1 MNGALW
7 QWGKNERELAVTS
20 QKFEFRLQ
28 WLPCGSPSSE
38 LSDLVSQLGV
48 EMSVN
53 CKQTNF
59 SQAKRVLKVW
69 LLKNWGLLEN
79 HQVLG
84 SVVRLLRVPDQENN
98 TEKVAN
104 RL

>member
-1 MNGALW
+1 MHSGSGA
-7 QWGKNERELAVTS
+7 KMKES
-20 QKFEFRLQ
+20 LQ
-28 WLPCGSPSSE
+28 SHLRNLISVSSGSPVASHH
-38 LSDLVSQLGV
+38 LSCQILVIQLGV
-48 EMSVN
+48 VQMSVN

-59 SQAKRVLKVW
+59 SQANRVLKVW

-84 SVVRLLRVPDQENN
+84 CVVRLLRVPDQENN

-104 RL
+104 HL